1 MPPRGVPYI
10 TGRALKEIIEKIGL
24 LFKNSGY
31 YKKKIT

>member
-1 MPPRGVPYI
+1 VPYI
-10 TGRALKEIIEKIGL
+10 TGRALKIFIEKIGL